1 MRIYSAEGSSLSAIR
16 HDCFVSRQDSVRRHN
31 ADLIKRRS
39 RRQRIK
45 HAFLV
50 AIAPFA
56 IIFWVHIMY
65 IGLG

>member
-1 MRIYSAEGSSLSAIR
+1 MRIYSPEGSSLSAIK
-16 HDCFVSRQDSVRRHN
+16 HDFSVSRQISVSRHN

-45 HAFLV
+45 HAALV